1 MYEVGCSHTVSP
13 VNSAFAWGPMQMTN
27 PPNNDEQLYED
38 VFQSIKDANDVESAV
53 QKLRDGYGLGHVTY
67 HLAQTVAGELQVD
80 APYVRTTY
88 PPVWVA
94 RYLMKGYV
102 HVDPVIKEGLL
113 RSLPFDWSEIEPNE
127 AAITMLMDF
136 QSHGLG
142 AGGYSIPILDKVGRR
157 ALLSLNSKPAEAN
170 WEAIVIQFK
179 LDWIELAHVLHKK
192 AIFEQFGDD
201 DPAPILS
208 PRELETLH
216 WTAQGKDYKDIAL
229 IMGISEHTIRTY
241 MRSARFKLD
250 CGNMSQA
257 VAKAIKLRLI
267 NP

>member
-1 MYEVGCSHTVSP
+1 MTDQSVL
-13 VNSAFAWGPMQMTN
+13 NS
-27 PPNNDEQLYED
+27 EELYEN
-38 VFQSIKDANDVESAV
+38 VFASIKGAKDVETAI
-53 QKLRDGYGLGHVTY
+53 QRFKDGYGLGHVTY
-67 HLAQTVAGELQVD
+67 HLAQTVPGELQID

-88 PPVWVA
+88 PSTWVA
-94 RYLMKGYV
+94 RYLMKDYV
-102 HVDPVIKEGLL
+102 RIDPVVKEGLL
-113 RSLPFDWSEIEPNE
+113 RSLPFDWSEIEPGE
-127 AAITMLMDF
+127 DAIAMLIDF

-157 ALLSLNSKPAEAN
+157 ALLSLNARPDEEN
-170 WEAIVIQFK
+170 WSDLVERFTP
-179 LDWIELAHVLHKK
+179 DWVELAHVLHKK

-201 DPAPILS
+201 DPAPVLS
-208 PRELETLH
+208 PRELETLY

-257 VAKAIKLRLI
+257 VAKATKLRLI